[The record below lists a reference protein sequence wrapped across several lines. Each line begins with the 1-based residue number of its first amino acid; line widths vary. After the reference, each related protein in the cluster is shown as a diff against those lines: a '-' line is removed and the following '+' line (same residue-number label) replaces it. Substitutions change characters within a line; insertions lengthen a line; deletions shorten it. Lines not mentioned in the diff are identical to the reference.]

1 VQFSAAKGNEMAP
14 RLLSGLAVFAMFV
27 CSAKADVYE
36 SAYGPLYFPDG
47 ATITSVGAVYL
58 DGQFNEQLDYSFG
71 DGTGVT
77 DDPVVDSDVGS
88 ISFSAPVT
96 SVTFGFTSD
105 SEPFNVTFY
114 GPSGAPFE
122 TFSDAGSG
130 AGAFSGVESLTFDT
144 DVTRIFWIL
153 GAGDT
158 GFGGITS
165 LSYTEAPAAVSTPEP
180 ASILLVGIGLMALL
194 GFKRSL
200 RRHSAPQQ
208 TVA

>member
-1 VQFSAAKGNEMAP
+1 MP
-14 RLLSGLAVFAMFV
+14 LRLLSGLAIFAMFV

-36 SAYGPLYFPDG
+36 SAYGPLYYPDG
-47 ATITSVGAVYL
+47 ATVTSVGVVYL

-88 ISFSAPVT
+88 ISFSTPVT

-122 TFSDAGSG
+122 TFSDAGPG
-130 AGAFSGVESLTFDT
+130 TGAFSGVESLTFDT

-153 GAGDT
+153 GTGDS
-158 GFGGITS
+158 GVGGITS
-165 LSYTEAPAAVSTPEP
+165 LSYTEAPAVSTAEP
-180 ASILLVGIGLMALL
+180 ASILLVGIGLVALL
-194 GFKRSL
+194 GFKRSVQ
-200 RRHSAPQQ
+200 RSSSPQQ

>member
-1 VQFSAAKGNEMAP
+1 
-14 RLLSGLAVFAMFV
+14 MFV
-27 CSAKADVYE
+27 CSANADVYE
-36 SAYGPLYFPDG
+36 SVYGPLYFPDG
-47 ATITSVGAVYL
+47 ATVTSVGAVYL

-77 DDPVVDSDVGS
+77 DDPVVDSEVGS
-88 ISFSAPVT
+88 ISFSTPVT

-105 SEPFNVTFY
+105 SEPFNVTVY
-114 GPSGAPFE
+114 GPSGVPFE

-130 AGAFSGVESLTFDT
+130 TGAFSGVESLTFDT

-153 GAGDT
+153 GTGDT

-165 LSYTEAPAAVSTPEP
+165 LSYTEAPPAVSTPEP
-180 ASILLVGIGLMALL
+180 TSILLVGIGLVALL
-194 GFKRSL
+194 GCKRSV
-200 RRHSAPQQ
+200 RRYSSPQE

>member
-1 VQFSAAKGNEMAP
+1 MAL
-14 RLLSGLAVFAMFV
+14 RLLSGLAIFAMFV

-47 ATITSVGAVYL
+47 ATVTSVGVVSL
-58 DGQFNEQLDYSFG
+58 DGQFNEQLDYSFA

-77 DDPVVDSDVGS
+77 DDPVVDSEVGS
-88 ISFSAPVT
+88 ISFSTPVT

-122 TFSDAGSG
+122 TFSDPGPG
-130 AGAFSGVESLTFDT
+130 TGAFSGVESLTFDT

-153 GAGDT
+153 GTGDI
-158 GFGGITS
+158 GYGGITS
-165 LSYTEAPAAVSTPEP
+165 LSYTEASPVSTPEP
-180 ASILLVGIGLMALL
+180 ASLLLAGIGLIALV
-194 GFKRSL
+194 GTKRYLQRSCSPMSPVV
-200 RRHSAPQQ
+200 RGIP
-208 TVA
+208 